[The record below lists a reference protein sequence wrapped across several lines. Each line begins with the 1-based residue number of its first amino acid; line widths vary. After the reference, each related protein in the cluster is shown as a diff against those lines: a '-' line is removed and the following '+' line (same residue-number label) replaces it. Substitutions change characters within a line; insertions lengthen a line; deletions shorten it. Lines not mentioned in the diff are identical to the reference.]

1 MEQGA
6 LNDSY
11 FHGFISGMILP
22 QLDFLFVPPTTN
34 DFCHEHQA
42 LTFEMEDVR
51 DPSAEAQ
58 LADASMEFQM

>member
-6 LNDSY
+6 LNDLY

-22 QLDFLFVPPTTN
+22 QLDFMFVPPTN

-58 LADASMEFQM
+58 LADASLEFPM